1 MISQTCLTQTNMNTS
16 LINLNEVPFNRVIF
30 TLFVFI
36 EMLKSSFNMIQNYN
50 ISMTSKQTKMRER
63 EGLNHFIYNIP
74 PNMISQTCLA
84 HYKHIHFTYESR

>member
-16 LINLNEVPFNRVIF
+16 LINLNEVPINRIIF

-50 ISMTSKQTKMRER
+50 ISMISKQTKMRER
-63 EGLNHFIYNIP
+63 EGLNHFIYN
-74 PNMISQTCLA
+74 TV
-84 HYKHIHFTYESR
+84 FTRV